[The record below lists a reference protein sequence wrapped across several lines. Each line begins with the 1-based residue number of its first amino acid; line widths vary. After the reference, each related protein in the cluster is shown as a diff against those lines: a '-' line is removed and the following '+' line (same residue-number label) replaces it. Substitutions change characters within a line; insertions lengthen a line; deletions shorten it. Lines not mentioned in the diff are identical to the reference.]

1 MTSPSCILRTQQR
14 LAWAKGRWHV
24 VPTSVVSPRLLCR
37 GTLLCMVFVLNM
49 QLLTLSQT
57 RAQDN
62 SADDDRSDGDNSN
75 RSEGVA
81 VAGGG
86 LF

>member
-1 MTSPSCILRTQQR
+1 
-14 LAWAKGRWHV
+14 
-24 VPTSVVSPRLLCR
+24 
-37 GTLLCMVFVLNM
+37 MVFVLNM